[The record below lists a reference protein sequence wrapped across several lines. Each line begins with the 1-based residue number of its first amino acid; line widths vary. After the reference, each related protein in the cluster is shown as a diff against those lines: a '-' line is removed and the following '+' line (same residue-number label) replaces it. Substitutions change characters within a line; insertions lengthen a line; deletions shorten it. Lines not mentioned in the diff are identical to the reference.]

1 MEDFGYK
8 KNYDNQDR
16 MRSLLKQGFLSLA
29 ALFSLAAFIYVTVT
43 AYRYIY
49 SQDQEVRTIKSPEF
63 PIKVIEEE
71 VENNQAESGTAID
84 RKIYEDIFGNKNHAQ
99 TSQKIKIQDSPAPAL
114 PPKVENIAEKTV
126 EKNPEKPSEKPIA
139 ASQKAAPE
147 KADIIVFNDKE
158 KEKSRSVL
166 GSEKRDN
173 SAAPAKKPSGKRAAI
188 RVQIAA
194 MSSKESAKQTL
205 ERLEDTYPALFKNI
219 EFYVEKVDLGK
230 RGIFYRLQLGN
241 FFNQVEA
248 ESFCSRYVASTRK
261 ASSDCIIVE

>member
-16 MRSLLKQGFLSLA
+16 MRLLLKQGFLSLA
-29 ALFSLAAFIYVTVT
+29 ALFSLAAFVYVTIT

-71 VENNQAESGTAID
+71 VENLEAENSAAID
-84 RKIYEDIFGNKNHAQ
+84 RKIYEDIFGNKKQ
-99 TSQKIKIQDSPAPAL
+99 SQISQKIKIQDSPAPAL
-114 PPKVENIAEKTV
+114 PPKIVEKPVEKPAEKPV
-126 EKNPEKPSEKPIA
+126 AISEKP
-139 ASQKAAPE
+139 APE
-147 KADIIVFNDKE
+147 KANIIVFNEKE

-173 SAAPAKKPSGKRAAI
+173 TATPAKKPSGKRAAI

-248 ESFCSRYVASTRK
+248 ESFCSRYVASTNK

>member
-16 MRSLLKQGFLSLA
+16 MRLILKQGFLSLA
-29 ALFSLAAFIYVTVT
+29 ALFSLAAFIYVTIT

-49 SQDQEVRTIKSPEF
+49 SQDQEVRTIKSPDF

-71 VENNQAESGTAID
+71 IENPEAESGTAID
-84 RKIYEDIFGNKNHAQ
+84 RKIYEDIFGNKKQ
-99 TSQKIKIQDSPAPAL
+99 SQISQKIKIQDSPAPAL
-114 PPKVENIAEKTV
+114 PPKVEKVAEKIV
-126 EKNPEKPSEKPIA
+126 EKPEEKPAITSAKPT
-139 ASQKAAPE
+139 PE
-147 KADIIVFNDKE
+147 KANIIVFNEKE
-158 KEKSRSVL
+158 KEKSRSIL

-173 SAAPAKKPSGKRAAI
+173 TAAPSKKPSGKRAAI

-248 ESFCSRYVASTRK
+248 ESFCSRYVASTKK